1 MAKKKVTKS
10 KVKQDKKKIIE
21 EKPIIEKNVA
31 EAAKDGMVKYAI
43 EVNLR
48 RAIPDVRDGLKLIQ
62 RRIIYDMYFELPKS
76 RDTLIKSARVVGD
89 VMGKLHAHGDCLRA
103 NTTIYGLDGKIYTI
117 KDLYESGVNSLEI
130 LSFDNLGHIV
140 PAVAHSFRIGQY
152 TDKVYHIKFS
162 NGADIQVTA
171 NHPFLTPNNGWV
183 KAEDLEVGTLLYGN
197 IDNSDIK
204 YQAIT
209 DLYIEEVDKEPM
221 YDFTVD
227 EFENMLIPLGD
238 PLSNGCPFICVH
250 NSSIYGAMK
259 PLCNDFESK
268 IPLLVPH
275 GNFGNFQGE
284 SPAAMRYTEAKLSDF
299 AKKYVIGDMALCKD
313 VVDWIPTFD
322 ESSVE
327 PEFLPEK
334 VPLLLINGSSGIGV
348 GIKNYIPPHNLGE
361 VIDATLQLMDN
372 PNSSIL
378 LYPDFCFPCDIVD
391 NPEFIKCNNETGHCK
406 FTARGRMNI
415 IDYDEKPYKGQK
427 AIQIVSIPDLTYLNT
442 ITNRISSLIEK
453 GTLPQIQ
460 DMFDCSTDD
469 NMNYIIIIKK
479 GADAQY
485 VVDMIYKHTAIQ
497 SSYTTSFE
505 IIYGIESMRSN
516 MRDYLLTFINLDRD
530 TKLRLYYN
538 LYKQNQTKLHE
549 KQAYIDLLTNNDV
562 KKAMKYIEGCTT
574 IDENRDIEY
583 MIKTFNITDL
593 QAKFVLNAS
602 NKTHSKAYLDK
613 YVEEAKGYEANCEFY
628 KARIFD
634 QNILDKEIKEELLA
648 IKAKYATPRICRIV
662 KQSDVSNIPTGTF
675 RVVITNNNFI
685 RKIIVNDKLKCSRAK
700 GSDGTPKL
708 VMTVDN
714 TDNLILFDNMGRVYK
729 YPIHKISLCGNN
741 DIGIDIRMLIKNLTA
756 DVLDITTEN
765 TLKNLCDKGYYITMV
780 SEGNKIKRIMIEDI
794 LSCSSGGLVYTKLGE
809 GDRVKDVS
817 IVNELSDVI
826 TYTNKK
832 ALRMSI
838 TEIPCMKRNTM
849 GNMAMNTKLP
859 IEGLSVMYEG
869 TDSFIVL
876 TNSGRINKFSASL
889 MPQASRNTA
898 GMTVIKLGKGDSIN
912 SIHSCDQRSVL
923 VVTLSDGSI
932 EQIPI
937 ASLDITPTTSTGQKI
952 LSIKSGVQILNATIE
967 QM

>member
-1 MAKKKVTKS
+1 MPTVGELYQQNKVEY
-10 KVKQDKKKIIE
+10 E
-21 EKPIIEKNVA
+21 EVVSIVDPNKN
-31 EAAKDGMVKYAI
+31 GS
-43 EVNLR
+43 NT
-48 RAIPDVRDGLKLIQ
+48 DGLKKFFI
-62 RRIIYDMYFELPKS
+62 FELM
-76 RDTLIKSARVVGD
+76 DALYD
-89 VMGKLHAHGDCLRA
+89 QQL
-103 NTTIYGLDGKIYTI
+103 LDIDAYSYFAMEYDNIEPSEFYYYLNLYT
-117 KDLYESGVNSLEI
+117 KERP
-130 LSFDNLGHIV
+130 FIV
-140 PAVAHSFRIGQY
+140 SI
-152 TDKVYHIKFS
+152 
-162 NGADIQVTA
+162 
-171 NHPFLTPNNGWV
+171 
-183 KAEDLEVGTLLYGN
+183 E
-197 IDNSDIK
+197 
-204 YQAIT
+204 
-209 DLYIEEVDKEPM
+209 IEEVDKEPM

-227 EFENMLIPLGD
+227 KFENMLIPLGN
-238 PLSNGCPFICVH
+238 PLSEDGCPFICVH

-442 ITNRISSLIEK
+442 ITDRISSLIEK

-460 DMFDCSTDD
+460 DMFDCSTDA

-485 VVDMIYKHTAIQ
+485 VVDMIYKHTAMQ

-516 MRDYLLTFINLDRD
+516 MRDYLLTFINLNRD